1 MRSSSRTSR
10 AHRAK
15 LSPVT
20 PAISSTLA
28 VRRYAGELRPAR
40 TSARHAFTVLA
51 FHVAGEVD
59 VEHGGRLTLRRG
71 DFHVIPAGHAHRVV
85 RAENAEIWGIALATE
100 QLDRAR
106 YGEVLEPFERMARGA
121 LPTVACPESRR
132 GFVASIFDEL
142 ASGASVSAL
151 RRESL
156 VALLLAEVADHARPA
171 LGAAPETR
179 PVDLAARAVAFVASH
194 ALGNNRSH
202 VAEVVR
208 RATGRTVGQLITE
221 LRVDEARRRL
231 EETDELVEVIGER
244 VGYLDATHFARVFK
258 RHFGLAPRAWRK
270 RVRGS

>member
-1 MRSSSRTSR
+1 VV
-10 AHRAK
+10 A
-15 LSPVT
+15 
-20 PAISSTLA
+20 AISTTLA

-85 RAENAEIWGIALATE
+85 RAESAEIWGIALATE

-142 ASGASVSAL
+142 ARGASVSAL

-171 LGAAPETR
+171 LGSAAEAR

-194 ALGNNRSH
+194 ALGPLSLDDVARALGNNRSH

-221 LRVDEARRRL
+221 LRLEEARRRL

-244 VGYLDATHFARVFK
+244 VGYADGTHFARVFK
-258 RHFGLAPRAWRK
+258 RRFGRAPRAWRK
-270 RVRGS
+270 HVRGS